1 MPGRS
6 LRDFDWWLFGAVA
19 MICLIGIVELR
30 STQIGTNLGLYKQY
44 WFKQLVWTLMGFVVF
59 FIVSRTNF
67 RRVFDL
73 APYFYGVT
81 IILLVLVIFIGS
93 KINGQRCW
101 IQIGPLGTLQPSE
114 FAKLAT
120 ILMLARTLQPLPRG
134 NVTLRQFAIA
144 CGLVILPVGLIMLE
158 PDTGTALT
166 FFPVLV
172 VLLFLSGLNARLVT
186 FGLVGALLLGPLAF
200 KYVLEPRLK
209 QYQRDR
215 INVTWNAIFNPE
227 KLQDRTTREGFGYQT
242 LQSMIAVGSGGTFGK
257 GVAKGTQ
264 SQGGFVPENHSDF
277 IGSVIGEELGLA
289 GCLLTLALFL
299 FIILHSA
306 QVAGQ
311 ARERFGMLVLA
322 GYMTLLAFHTVINIG
337 MVVGLVPIMGIPLPL
352 LSAGGSSLLMTF
364 TCLGLVANVYQQR
377 FVN

>member
-1 MPGRS
+1 MPQRS
-6 LRDFDWWLFGAVA
+6 LRDFDWWLAGAVA
-19 MICLIGIVELR
+19 LICGISILELR
-30 STQIGTNLGLYKQY
+30 STQIGMNQGLYQFH
-44 WFKQLVWTLMGFVVF
+44 WFRQLIWCAIGFVAF
-59 FIVSRTNF
+59 FLVSRANF
-67 RRVFDL
+67 QRISDF

-81 IILLVLVIFIGS
+81 MLLLVLVLIIGV

-101 IQIGPLGTLQPSE
+101 IRIGPLGTLQPSE

-120 ILMLARTLQPLPRG
+120 ILMLARVLQPLPRG
-134 NVTLRQFAIA
+134 NLSLRQFVIA
-144 CGLVILPVGLIMLE
+144 CGLVALPVGLIMLE

-166 FFPVLV
+166 FFPVLA

-186 FGLVGALLLGPLAF
+186 VGVIGALLLAPLAF
-200 KYVLEPRLK
+200 KFVVEPRLK

-242 LQSMIAVGSGGTFGK
+242 LQSMIAVGSGGMFGK

-289 GCLLTLALFL
+289 GCLLTLALYL

-377 FVN
+377 YVN